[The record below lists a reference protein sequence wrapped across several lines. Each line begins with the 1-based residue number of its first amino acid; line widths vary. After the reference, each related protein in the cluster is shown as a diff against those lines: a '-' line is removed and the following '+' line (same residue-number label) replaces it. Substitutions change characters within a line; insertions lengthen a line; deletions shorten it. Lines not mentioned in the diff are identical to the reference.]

1 MSENLEQLQALAQQ
15 PSAVAW
21 FRGLFRRAHMEVTDT
36 GERFTFVQQGDGIQV
51 ESGFQG
57 NDPNFVMPLHS
68 ENIRNLTAF
77 FADNRIGEY
86 EQYRIVKFMLVP
98 CLTASLA
105 MPILQ
110 NGAFRKI
117 VKVDTHWQEAIL
129 DPDGNEDEQLT
140 VMYAND
146 QWVILPGYHGKPQ
159 RRLVMKPEQVLEFQ
173 RRVLEADD
181 KNNIATW
188 LETGRWYL
196 QWRESVS
203 VPV

>member
-1 MSENLEQLQALAQQ
+1 MGENLEQLQMLAQQ
-15 PSAVAW
+15 PPAIEW
-21 FRGLFRRAHMEVTDT
+21 FKGLFRLAHMEVTDT
-36 GERFTFVQQGDGIQV
+36 GERFTFVHHGDRVDV

-57 NDPNFVMPLHS
+57 NAPNFVVPLQS
-68 ENIRNLTAF
+68 ENIRNLTGF
-77 FADNRIGEY
+77 FADNAIGEY

-98 CLTASLA
+98 CLKAALA

-140 VMYAND
+140 VMCAND
-146 QWVILPGYHGKPQ
+146 QWVIIPGYHGRPQ

-173 RRVLEADD
+173 RRVLEADE
-181 KNNIATW
+181 KNNLATW
-188 LETGRWYL
+188 LDTGRWYL
-196 QWRESVS
+196 QWRETVS